1 MMWQPRKKQA
11 HVGWTDI
18 KNIPAQR
25 AWPLPSQKGWVFCKD
40 ILIISQ
46 LLQRV
51 KKKSLCKGD
60 SIMEEF
66 VRKIM
71 SKYLSFTAEKQMYE
85 RWLSMRNN
93 PEVREALVVVDMKV
107 TMIQSWLNLLNS
119 DERFVIE
126 KHLIEEL
133 EWPRV
138 SFSFTELWKGEF
150 TRAERTLVA
159 YQASGLNKI
168 VSFCEDHQ
176 SIVMA
181 LFEDLWE
188 ERFSQQK

>member
-1 MMWQPRKKQA
+1 
-11 HVGWTDI
+11 
-18 KNIPAQR
+18 
-25 AWPLPSQKGWVFCKD
+25 
-40 ILIISQ
+40 
-46 LLQRV
+46 
-51 KKKSLCKGD
+51 
-60 SIMEEF
+60 MEEF

-188 ERFSQQK
+188 ESFSQQK